1 MTRNA
6 AQTSTFLVHRFAQK
20 DSRFAMLCNSRFVV
34 PGGTVA
40 PRRTKVSTRLP
51 QRGSHLA
58 TDWRRESYKGTV
70 TLRVWARSDVPV
82 FINVHHRSNR
92 LM

>member
-1 MTRNA
+1 MPEN
-6 AQTSTFLVHRFAQK
+6 
-20 DSRFAMLCNSRFVV
+20 
-34 PGGTVA
+34 
-40 PRRTKVSTRLP
+40 
-51 QRGSHLA
+51 
-58 TDWRRESYKGTV
+58 GTV